1 MIEGNGP
8 LPTAGRE
15 ADTAPGG
22 ARPALAAHLVALMF
36 AADEPLLI
44 GDAARVL
51 GARRSAVETAVRQLL
66 DEPPLGLIVQRDGD
80 RLQLATDPASA
91 EFVRRLRGDDS
102 QARISGS
109 ALEVLA
115 VVAYRQPIT
124 RAEIEAIRGVNGDR
138 ALSTLLTRGL
148 IAEVGRRESVGRPVL
163 FGTTMAFLEHL
174 GLRSLEDL
182 PPVPSAGPGDAP
194 SMAPPA

>member
-1 MIEGNGP
+1 MIEGTGP

-15 ADTAPGG
+15 ADAAPGG
-22 ARPALAAHLVALMF
+22 EWPALAAHLVALMF

-102 QARISGS
+102 QARVSGS

-115 VVAYRQPIT
+115 IVAYRQPIT

>member
-1 MIEGNGP
+1 MSEGS
-8 LPTAGRE
+8 
-15 ADTAPGG
+15 
-22 ARPALAAHLVALMF
+22 ALAAHLVALMF

-51 GARRSAVETAVRQLL
+51 GARRAAVEAAVRWLT
-66 DEPPLGLIVQRDGD
+66 DAPPLGLIVQRDGD

-91 EFVRRLRGDDS
+91 EFVRRLRGDES
-102 QARISGS
+102 QARLSGA

-115 VVAYRQPIT
+115 IVAYRQPIT

-138 ALSTLLTRGL
+138 ALSTLLAREL
-148 IAEVGRRESVGRPVL
+148 IAAVGRRESVGRPIV

-182 PPVPSAGPGDAP
+182 PPVPSAGPDDRLTTAP
-194 SMAPPA
+194 RGS